1 MHCTTPPG
9 ISRRFSCA
17 NNMTSTDH
25 PAVELTPEELLR
37 RLSEIA
43 ARSPDLGELL
53 PQLEH
58 FVARHSVL
66 ENDFAAQLL
75 REKLAAMQALAYG
88 ASHEINNPL
97 ANIAARAQ
105 SLLVD
110 EKEPQRRRSLAT
122 INAQAFRAHEMIA
135 DLMLFAKPPA
145 PVKKPVNLVSLAD
158 QVVSEL
164 ADDARA
170 QGTELI
176 RRPGGAAELSVNA
189 DEVQLG
195 VALRAVCQNAL
206 EAVRRG
212 GRVLVIVEECEGAAH
227 VHVSDSGPGLTDE
240 ARRHLFDP
248 FYSGRE
254 AGRGLGLGLSKAWR
268 IMELHGGQIVVASRE
283 GQGTTFT
290 LVLPIPS
297 APAPGS
303 GPCR

>member
-1 MHCTTPPG
+1 M
-9 ISRRFSCA
+9 A
-17 NNMTSTDH
+17 STDQ
-25 PAVELTPEELLR
+25 PAALLAPQEIPH
-37 RLSEIA
+37 RLAEIA
-43 ARSPDLGELL
+43 ANSAELAKLL
-53 PQLEH
+53 PQL
-58 FVARHSVL
+58 
-66 ENDFAAQLL
+66 AQLL
-75 REKLAAMQALAYG
+75 DRLAIMERDFAGQLQREKLSAMQALAYG

-110 EKEPQRRRSLAT
+110 EKDPQRRRSLAT

-145 PVKKPVNLVSLAD
+145 PVIKPVDLVALAD
-158 QVVSEL
+158 RIVREL
-164 ADDARA
+164 ADDARE

-176 RRPGGAAELSVNA
+176 RRAGGTSELAVNA

-195 VALRAVCQNAL
+195 VALRAICQNAL

-212 GRVLVIVEECEGAAH
+212 GRVLVIVEERDGAAH

-268 IMELHGGQIVVASRE
+268 IMELHGGQIVVETRAGE
-283 GQGTTFT
+283 GTTFT
-290 LVLPIPS
+290 LVLPDGS
-297 APAPGS
+297 AAAPFDRAS
-303 GPCR
+303 K

>member
-1 MHCTTPPG
+1 MPPG
-9 ISRRFSCA
+9 FSRRFSCA
-17 NNMTSTDH
+17 DVMASTDQ
-25 PAVELTPEELLR
+25 PATLLAPEEIPR
-37 RLSEIA
+37 RLAEIA
-43 ARSPDLGELL
+43 ANSAELAELL
-53 PQLEH
+53 PQL
-58 FVARHSVL
+58 
-66 ENDFAAQLL
+66 AQLL
-75 REKLAAMQALAYG
+75 DRLAILERDFAGQLQREKLSAMHALAYG

-105 SLLVD
+105 SLLVEEQD
-110 EKEPQRRRSLAT
+110 PQRRRSLAT

-145 PVKKPVNLVSLAD
+145 QVKEPVDLVALAD
-158 QVVSEL
+158 RIVREL
-164 ADDARA
+164 ADDARE

-176 RRPGGAAELSVNA
+176 RRAGGASELAVNA

-195 VALRAVCQNAL
+195 VALRAICQNAL

-212 GRVLVIVEECEGAAH
+212 GRVLVIVAERDGAAH

-268 IMELHGGQIVVASRE
+268 IMELHGGQIVVESRAGE
-283 GQGTTFT
+283 GTTFT
-290 LVLPIPS
+290 LVFP
-297 APAPGS
+297 PAAGDKQAD
-303 GPCR
+303 